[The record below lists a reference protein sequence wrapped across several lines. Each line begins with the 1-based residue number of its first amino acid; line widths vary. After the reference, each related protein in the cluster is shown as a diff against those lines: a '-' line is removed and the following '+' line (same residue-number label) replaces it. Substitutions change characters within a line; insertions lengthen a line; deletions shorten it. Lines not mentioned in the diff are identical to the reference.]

1 MRNLLRCI
9 VALGAA
15 WAACLCAQTVDVGRL
30 MVVKGQVTV
39 QRAGQALPATPGLQL
54 RAADEVRTGA
64 DGAVGITMTDNS
76 TLSAGPNSVLA
87 LDRYSFDTT
96 THQGRFDSSL
106 RQGTLA
112 VISGKIAKQSPESMT
127 VRTPAAILG
136 VRGTEFVVS
145 AGDAPAR

>member
-1 MRNLLRCI
+1 MKNLLRCM
-9 VALGAA
+9 VALGAV
-15 WAACLCAQTVDVGRL
+15 WAACANAQTVEVGRIK
-30 MVVKGQVTV
+30 VVKGQVAV
-39 QRAGQALPATPGLQL
+39 QRAGSPLPATPGLQL
-54 RAADEVRTGA
+54 RAADEIRTAA
-64 DGAVGITMTDNS
+64 DGAVGITMSDNS

-106 RQGTLA
+106 KHGTLA

-145 AGDAPAR
+145 AGDAPPR